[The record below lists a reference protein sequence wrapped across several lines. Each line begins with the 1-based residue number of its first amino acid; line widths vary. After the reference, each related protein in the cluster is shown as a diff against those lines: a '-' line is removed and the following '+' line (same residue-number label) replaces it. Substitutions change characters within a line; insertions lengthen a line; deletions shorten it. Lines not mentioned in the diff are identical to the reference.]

1 MIYNIIGLIIGILI
15 LGAGIFTFIKE
26 KTDRESRKIYGITMG
41 AGGDHH
47 IVLHYQAGCSI
58 GIYPMCQT
66 CNCKTINTVYM
77 ISFISTASLIM
88 ILCKICVK

>member
-41 AGGDHH
+41 AGGSSHCFALSGWLFYRYLSHVSNLQLQDDKYR
-47 IVLHYQAGCSI
+47 IYDQLHKH
-58 GIYPMCQT
+58 
-66 CNCKTINTVYM
+66 CKSYYDFM
-77 ISFISTASLIM
+77 
-88 ILCKICVK
+88 

>member
-26 KTDRESRKIYGITMG
+26 KTDRNRVRYMALQWER
-41 AGGDHH
+41 GDHH

-88 ILCKICVK
+88 ILCKI